1 LNHSVNGLTNPPA
14 KPCPN
19 GTIGAWEVFMRFT
32 IEKTEAVI
40 IFYFAGSDQVVI
52 NRFSDGWELAPSD
65 GTGHFPF
72 FNERGE

>member
-1 LNHSVNGLTNPPA
+1 
-14 KPCPN
+14 
-19 GTIGAWEVFMRFT
+19 MRFT